1 MCRGAGRPAQSLSP
15 PLGRSPRPAQRSVY
29 KLERERTKCEKS
41 DKKDKETTPSTG
53 FEIQTVKMKSKYVLE
68 IYDIAGG
75 EKLRNLW
82 RHYYDGAKAMI
93 FMVDSTNKERFGEA
107 KEELKKIV
115 HSPELTY
122 LPILVFA
129 NKSDSDHAVPIA
141 ELSEAMDLKALL
153 HGRQWTVL
161 QCSAKKGE
169 GLEDGL
175 KWFVKTFKESEKAA
189 EHK

>member
-1 MCRGAGRPAQSLSP
+1 MGNKHSAKVLLVGLDGAGKTTAVNHIA
-15 PLGRSPRPAQRSVY
+15 GG
-29 KLERERTKCEKS
+29 

-53 FEIQTVKMKSKYVLE
+53 FEIQTVKMKGKYVLE

-82 RHYYDGAKAMI
+82 RHYYDGSKAMI
-93 FMVDSTNKERFGEA
+93 FMVDSTNKERFPEA

-115 HSPELTY
+115 HSPEITY

-129 NKSDSDHAVPIA
+129 NKSDSDQAVPLA

-161 QCSAKKGE
+161 ECSAKTGKG
-169 GLEDGL
+169 LDDGL
-175 KWFVKTFKESEKAA
+175 KWFVKTFKESAKADQQNA
-189 EHK
+189 K